1 MKHDPFLEEHSDKLQ
16 PIEQAV
22 LSYFR
27 SHRHLVDHNVD
38 KIYEAIQRHYEKLL
52 QGKNPPSLRFSVDEE
67 ALYNQLL
74 PLALGLFAAEDDK
87 ENQKTLIAAMKVLR
101 RSIHTWTGSAYGR
114 QGYLNYIDRMLP

>member
-1 MKHDPFLEEHSDKLQ
+1 VKLDPFLEEHSDKLK

-22 LSYFR
+22 LMYFR

-52 QGKNPPSLRFSVDEE
+52 QGKNPPSLRLNADEE
-67 ALYNQLL
+67 ALHKEIL
-74 PLALGLFAAEDDK
+74 PLALSLFAAEDDK
-87 ENQKTLIAAMKVLR
+87 ENQELLIKAMKILR